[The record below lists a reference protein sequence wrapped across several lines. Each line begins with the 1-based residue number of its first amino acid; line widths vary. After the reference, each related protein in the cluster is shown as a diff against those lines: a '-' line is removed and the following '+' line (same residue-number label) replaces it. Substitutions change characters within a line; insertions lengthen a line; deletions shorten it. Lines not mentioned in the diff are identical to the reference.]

1 MNKPLKSDN
10 ARVPEGFRL
19 VSVASPFV
27 NENGPLWIS
36 TTGGRL
42 RVGLRV
48 ETRHTNIAHM
58 CHGGMIAT
66 LCDMLL
72 TLTARAHSD
81 MLANSFMS
89 TIGLQVDYIAP
100 APLDAWLEGEA
111 QVLHATGQML
121 FMQALVRAD
130 ETLIVRTSGIL
141 KVGKPL
147 HDSGLSVESASLDLE
162 AKSEA
167 ASGAM
172 PEKPASVVFDS

>member
-1 MNKPLKSDN
+1 MNRTLKRDD
-10 ARVPEGFRL
+10 ARAPEGFSP

-36 TTGGRL
+36 RTGGRL
-42 RVGLRV
+42 RVGFRV
-48 ETRHTNIAHM
+48 EARHTNIART

-81 MLANSFMS
+81 TLANSFMS

-100 APLDAWLEGEA
+100 AALDAWLEGEA

-130 ETLIVRTSGIL
+130 ETLIARTSGIL
-141 KVGKPL
+141 KVGKAL
-147 HDSGLSVESASLDLE
+147 HHSGLSGESQLAVGSNS
-162 AKSEA
+162 KA
-167 ASGAM
+167 ASRAK
-172 PEKPASVVFDS
+172 PEEPSR